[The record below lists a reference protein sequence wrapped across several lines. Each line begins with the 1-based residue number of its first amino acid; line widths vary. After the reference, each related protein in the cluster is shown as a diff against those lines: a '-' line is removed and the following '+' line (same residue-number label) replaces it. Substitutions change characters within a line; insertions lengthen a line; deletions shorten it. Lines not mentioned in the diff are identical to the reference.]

1 MGKLLKILKDKRVH
15 YVVIVWI
22 LLVKAVEIVAGLL
35 AEIEPLRFF
44 EILGFGYLSTFSR
57 MVWDALVALT
67 IAWLIYR
74 LKRDVFQI
82 SLKMGSLSK
91 LDVLSITLLFVWVI
105 SSATAILQFAQI
117 ASLPPASPQLEVS
130 KYYTPCSTANDRA
143 LMYFAIN
150 DTERGA
156 KITLDLSKSMFTAP
170 FSFYGI
176 GEISMFGV
184 KNGGLSYFSLRNSSI
199 GQKIIEMKF
208 FGNGTDGLNGWSANK
223 ILLEKPLKV
232 NESTTLMLMLK
243 LEPSSDNTAWTY
255 IKLDFSS
262 NNGEEFSLVWKF
274 HDKPINSMF
283 HSADNKMRMYLLGSA
298 VEWTFFQFTLPN
310 IFYTSFSSHPQFLNR
325 VEYGVG
331 AEADNT
337 VTANFL
343 LAKITDYPLKVNGEL
358 IEEAKPTVKVGEDSR
373 IRLEGV
379 NVSRL
384 YVTSILKPCKEKRHF
399 QLFLT
404 KISRLEQYEWNIFAL
419 HNKADER
426 IRFNFT
432 NNSAKI
438 FLNGREVV
446 SKTSFLDLSTV
457 ESAPLQDEEVILTV
471 VNEIDTYLMPTI
483 SICLVPLLIL
493 CLWKKVKSKVKTE
506 NEYVAFH
513 F

>member
-22 LLVKAVEIVAGLL
+22 LLVKAVEIVTGLL

-44 EILGFGYLSTFSR
+44 EILGFGYLSAFSR

-156 KITLDLSKSMFTAP
+156 IVTLDLSKSMFTSP
-170 FSFYGI
+170 FSFYQI
-176 GEISMFGV
+176 GELSMFGV
-184 KNGGLSYFSLRNSSI
+184 KNGGLSHFSLKNSTT
-199 GQKIIEMKF
+199 GQKTIEMRF
-208 FGNGTDGLNGWSANK
+208 FGNETDGVDGWFANK
-223 ILLEKPLKV
+223 ITLEKPLKV
-232 NESTTLMLMLK
+232 NESTTLMIMLK
-243 LEPSSDNTAWTY
+243 LEQSSDNTAWTY

-262 NNGEEFSLVWKF
+262 NSGEEFSIVWKF

-283 HSADNKMRMYLLGSA
+283 YSADGKMKMYLLGSA
-298 VEWTFFQFTLPN
+298 VEWTFFQFNLKDV
-310 IFYTSFSSHPQFLNR
+310 FYTSFSCHPQFLNSI
-325 VEYGVG
+325 EYGVG
-331 AEADNT
+331 AEADNI

-343 LAKITDYPLKVNGEL
+343 LVKISDQPLQVNGGLVESV
-358 IEEAKPTVKVGEDSR
+358 KPTIRLEDSR
-373 IRLEGV
+373 IKFEGV
-379 NVSRL
+379 EVSRL
-384 YVTSILKPCKEKRHF
+384 YVTFTLKPYKEKRNF
-399 QLFLT
+399 QLLLT
-404 KISRLEQYEWNIFAL
+404 KILRFERCEWSLPTFHLEAE
-419 HNKADER
+419 ER
-426 IRFNFT
+426 IYLNLSNKFT
-432 NNSAKI
+432 KI
-438 FLNGREVV
+438 FLNGREVMP
-446 SKTSFLDLSTV
+446 KTCVF
-457 ESAPLQDEEVILTV
+457 EPLAYEVTPFKGEELVLTV
-471 VNEIDTYLMPTI
+471 VSEVDTYLTPVI
-483 SICLVPLLIL
+483 SIILVPLLVVFSL
-493 CLWKKVKSKVKTE
+493 KTAKFRKEKESK
-506 NEYVAFH
+506 YLALYF
-513 F
+513 